1 MVFIDGGYVEEELV
15 KKKVVKV
22 SLPRSERERKEDLS
36 VESRYDNNSTSNS

>member
-22 SLPRSERERKEDLS
+22 SLPRSES
-36 VESRYDNNSTSNS
+36 HII